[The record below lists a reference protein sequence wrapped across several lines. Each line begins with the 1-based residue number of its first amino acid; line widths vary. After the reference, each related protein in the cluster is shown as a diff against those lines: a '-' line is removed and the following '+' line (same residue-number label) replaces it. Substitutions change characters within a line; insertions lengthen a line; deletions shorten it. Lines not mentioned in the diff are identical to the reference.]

1 MRRTAVV
8 VLPLIALLAGCSGGG
23 DSGSSSTAA
32 MDSAGDKAA
41 PAGAPAAGGG
51 AVQPVVDK
59 AKPISVPRSLIRTAE
74 LEVRVDNVK
83 KAAAAAERA
92 AESVGGEVSDEEL
105 DLHTAS
111 PTATLQ
117 LRVPPARLSATLTRL
132 SELGDE
138 QSRLLGTDDVTDQVI
153 DLESRLATQR
163 TSVARVRAL
172 LDRATSLTDVVRIE
186 AELSRREADLESLQ
200 QRARAL
206 SGQVDMATITL
217 ALTTRDEK
225 PKVAASVGFR
235 SGLEGGWS
243 AFTATARVAGAT
255 VGALLPF
262 LPLVAV
268 VIGAALWW
276 RRRVSAA

>member
-1 MRRTAVV
+1 
-8 VLPLIALLAGCSGGG
+8 
-23 DSGSSSTAA
+23 
-32 MDSAGDKAA
+32 
-41 PAGAPAAGGG
+41 
-51 AVQPVVDK
+51 
-59 AKPISVPRSLIRTAE
+59 
-74 LEVRVDNVK
+74 
-83 KAAAAAERA
+83 
-92 AESVGGEVSDEEL
+92 
-105 DLHTAS
+105 
-111 PTATLQ
+111 
-117 LRVPPARLSATLTRL
+117 
-132 SELGDE
+132 
-138 QSRLLGTDDVTDQVI
+138 
-153 DLESRLATQR
+153 
-163 TSVARVRAL
+163 VRAL

-186 AELSRREADLESLQ
+186 AELSRREADLESLP

-206 SGQVDMATITL
+206 SGPVGMATITL